1 MCNPRAAPVMNQS
14 KPFGSATKPNAGT
27 PAKAAAPAGSTA
39 IPGQPVNAPVRTP
52 VAPAPRPTGAPTR
65 SAAGTAPQPGTGLP
79 SAARGRSKPD
89 QAQPQGA
96 TGKVVHDERG
106 NAVWDWLKQTG
117 RNAIDST
124 TRMLRRLET
133 PELKVE
139 EANEEELRIQPD
151 SGSSSGGGYDPYNQ
165 PIKSRRTP
173 TK

>member
-1 MCNPRAAPVMNQS
+1 MNQS
-14 KPFGSATKPNAGT
+14 KPFGSATEPNAGT
-27 PAKAAAPAGSTA
+27 PAKAAAPAGSTG
-39 IPGQPVNAPVRTP
+39 IPGKPANAPVGPP
-52 VAPAPRPTGAPTR
+52 VVSAPRPTAAPTH
-65 SAAGTAPQPGTGLP
+65 SAAGTSPKPATGLP
-79 SAARGRSKPD
+79 SAARGRVKPD
-89 QAQPQGA
+89 QPQPQER

-117 RNAIDST
+117 RNAIEST

-139 EANEEELRIQPD
+139 QAHEEELRIQPD
-151 SGSSSGGGYDPYNQ
+151 SGTCSGGGYDPYNQ

>member
-1 MCNPRAAPVMNQS
+1 MCTPGTVPVMSQS
-14 KPFGSATKPNAGT
+14 KTGI
-27 PAKAAAPAGSTA
+27 PAKPLNAPARASGAVTPQPAQTTTRPAVGPAPKPGTAAAGAVRDSA
-39 IPGQPVNAPVRTP
+39 RPGQPP
-52 VAPAPRPTGAPTR
+52 
-65 SAAGTAPQPGTGLP
+65 PQ
-79 SAARGRSKPD
+79 AK
-89 QAQPQGA
+89 

-139 EANEEELRIQPD
+139 EAHEEELRIQPD
-151 SGSSSGGGYDPYNQ
+151 SGSSPGGGYDPYNQ